1 MRWFLSG
8 RIPEPT
14 RILLVESG
22 SRPLLERAV
31 ASMSRHFPAAR
42 FDLCTCFPGVIET
55 APVEQVWRVNDARS
69 LGAKLSLARAVI
81 RTRPPIAAL
90 LFSGEPV
97 MVNWKFLLLAMLP
110 SKIIVINEHGDFFW
124 LDRKHLRV
132 LRTFVGARL
141 GVGGDAFLR
150 AISQLLVFP
159 FVFLYLVLS
168 TLVTYLARW
177 TRLLLWKVSGSDT
190 VIR

>member
-8 RIPEPT
+8 RSPDPA

-22 SRPLLERAV
+22 SRHLMERAV
-31 ASMSRHFPAAR
+31 AAMSRHFPTAR

-55 APVEQVWRVNDARS
+55 APVEQVWRVNEARS
-69 LGAKLSLARAVI
+69 FGAKLSLARAVI

-97 MVNWKFLLLAMLP
+97 MFNWKMLLLAALP

-124 LDRKHLRV
+124 LDRRHLKI
-132 LRTFVGARL
+132 LRSFVGARL

-150 AISQLLVFP
+150 AITQLLVFP
-159 FVFLYLVLS
+159 FVFLYLVFYA
-168 TLVTYLARW
+168 LVTYLARW
-177 TRLLLWKVSGSDT
+177 TRLILWKVSGSDPA
-190 VIR
+190 IR